1 MASTYSPLLRLELM
15 ANGEKSGQW
24 GTITNTN
31 LSTVLEQAIAG
42 TTTIDITSQTS
53 PITLTANDGSSD
65 QSRAGILLI
74 TGTNASN
81 MNIVAPAVSKV
92 YVVNNTSNRSVTIK
106 TSSSTG
112 VTIPTNTKQIIAY
125 NTSTTDFEAITQAP
139 ITSYVTSVQV
149 SGGTTGLTYSGGPIT
164 SSGTITMAGTL
175 ALANGGTGETTQ
187 QGAINALLPGQGGQ
201 GGKFLTTDGT
211 NVTWATV
218 GAGSGS
224 VSSVNASGGSTGLT
238 FSGGPITTSGTLTLG
253 GTLDVDNG
261 GTGAT
266 SASGARTSLG
276 LGNLATLN
284 SVSLSSNVSGILPVG
299 NGGTGVTAYSNGQ
312 LLIGN
317 SSGTL
322 SASTLTAGSGV
333 TITNGNGS
341 ITIASSGSSG
351 GGITTIPRV
360 AATGSSVVIT
370 GIPSGVKR
378 ITILLDGLSST
389 ASGSVYAG
397 LGTVSGG
404 TTAGSYAG
412 TVTSA
417 GGTQAQFPIDKATIV
432 NGNASSLLWSGTV
445 TFCNAIPSGGANLW
459 TIVSCLGNAS
469 GTGNGIRDATGD
481 VSLDI
486 SYVNRVFVSLS
497 AGAFDNGGI
506 TVFYES

>member
-42 TTTIDITSQTS
+42 TTTINITGQTS

-112 VTIPTNTKQIIAY
+112 VTIATNTKQIIAY
-125 NTSTTDFEAITQAP
+125 NTSTNDFEAITQAP

-175 ALANGGTGETTQ
+175 ALANGGTGATTQ

-224 VSSVNASGGSTGLT
+224 VSSVNASGGTTGMT
-238 FSGGPITTSGTLTLG
+238 FSGGPITTSGTLTLS

-266 SASGARTSLG
+266 SASGARTNLG

-284 SVSLSSNVSGILPVG
+284 SVNLGTNVTGTLPVG
-299 NGGTGVTAYSNGQ
+299 NGGTGVTAYSSGQ

-317 SSGTL
+317 ASGTL
-322 SASTLTAGSGV
+322 SPSTLTAGSGIS
-333 TITNGNGS
+333 ITNGNGS
-341 ITIASSGSSG
+341 ITISSSGSGG
-351 GGITTIPRV
+351 GGITRIPRV
-360 AATGSSVVIT
+360 PASGSSVVIT

-378 ITILLDGLSST
+378 ITVLLDGI
-389 ASGSVYAG
+389 SGTTSGQLYAG
-397 LGTVSGG
+397 LGTISGG
-404 TTAGSYAG
+404 ITSGSYNGAVSTAGGS
-412 TVTSA
+412 TSPYPA
-417 GGTQAQFPIDKATIV
+417 DKAFLA
-432 NGNASSLLWSGTV
+432 NSNAAGLGWSGIV
-445 TFCNAIPSGGANLW
+445 TFCNAEPSGGPNLW
-459 TIVSCLGNAS
+459 AITSSLGTSDSS
-469 GTGNGIRDATGD
+469 GSSRVGAGE
-481 VSLDI
+481 VSLDT
-486 SYVNRVFVSLS
+486 SYVNRTFLSLAS
-497 AGAFDNGGI
+497 GTFDGGGI